1 MRGGGELASA
11 ASRLLFLTGFPVI
24 VLEIAKPLAVRRLV
38 SFAQAVFSGEALVE
52 GVMGRRVDL
61 AAARAALSVR
71 AFLPVVVDGD
81 ATSLEGLRPGILV
94 DARMV
99 KRGHSTR
106 RGHAPLVVG
115 LGPGFTAGEDAH
127 AVVETQRG
135 PDLGRVLLH
144 GSAQPDTAVP
154 ALVAGVGED
163 RVLRAP
169 CAGAFVAACRIGDV
183 VAAGDT
189 VGAVDGARVVARCA
203 GLVRGLLADGVG
215 IEAGVKVGDVDPRG
229 LAVDPGRIS
238 DKARAVAAGVLEA
251 VLVGRTRMEGGG

>member
-1 MRGGGELASA
+1 VRGGGEMASA
-11 ASRLLFLTGFPVI
+11 AARLLFLTGSPVI
-24 VLEIAKPLAVRRLV
+24 VLEIAQPLAVRRLV

-71 AFLPVVVDGD
+71 AFLPVVVDGE
-81 ATSLEGLRPGILV
+81 ATSLEGLRPGVLV

-99 KRGHSTR
+99 KRDHGTR

-135 PDLGRVLLH
+135 PDLGRVLFH

-169 CAGAFVAACRIGDV
+169 CAGVFITARRIGDI

-189 VGAVDGARVVARCA
+189 VGTVDGARVVARCA
-203 GLVRGLLADGVG
+203 GLMRGLLADGVG

-229 LAVDPGRIS
+229 LAVDPARIS

-251 VLVGRTRMEGGG
+251 IVIGRARMESGG